1 MDTYPISLDAGSSEG
16 GLAPIPQANNEN
28 RNARHFNC
36 TIEDDRARTTN
47 FVSKKLVWI
56 DDFGISLND

>member
-1 MDTYPISLDAGSSEG
+1 MKSHTIPSNPGLSQDGLKPGWPTGNGDQDTHHID
-16 GLAPIPQANNEN
+16 
-28 RNARHFNC
+28 R
-36 TIEDDRARTTN
+36 TIEDDRARTPQ